1 MKDVAVKKQEFIDEY
16 TRLKDAFV
24 KDAFVVQYPND
35 NGPDVRDRQEQF
47 LETLD
52 IKELDNVVDT
62 LENRI
67 STPLNKIENTVK
79 GFTKAYIDSVESGQG
94 IVPKTGPPKP
104 PRTRIVDQ
112 LQPDNASLPQ
122 KIADVQTARAYPNAV
137 SYNKAYKSTFKEKI
151 VPPGKYMKYKN
162 DGIFEK

>member
-1 MKDVAVKKQEFIDEY
+1 MKDIAVKKQEFIDDY
-16 TRLKDAFV
+16 TRLNDAFVQDAFV
-24 KDAFVVQYPND
+24 KQYPND
-35 NGPDVRDRQEQF
+35 NNADLKDRQEQY

-52 IKELDNVVDT
+52 IKELDSVVDT

-67 STPLNKIENTVK
+67 SVPLTRIENTVK
-79 GFTKAYIDSVESGQG
+79 DFVKTYIDSAESGTA
-94 IVPKTGPPKP
+94 IVPKTGAPKP
-104 PRTRIVDQ
+104 PRKRIVDQ

-122 KIADVQTARAYPNAV
+122 KITDVQNARAYPNV
-137 SYNKAYKSTFKEKI
+137 SYNKAYKSTFKEKV

>member
-1 MKDVAVKKQEFIDEY
+1 M
-16 TRLKDAFV
+16 
-24 KDAFVVQYPND
+24 
-35 NGPDVRDRQEQF
+35 
-47 LETLD
+47 
-52 IKELDNVVDT
+52 DT

-67 STPLNKIENTVK
+67 STPLTKIENSAK
-79 GFTKAYIDSVESGQG
+79 GFVKTYIDSVESGQG
-94 IVPKTGPPKP
+94 IIPKTGTPKP

-137 SYNKAYKSTFKEKI
+137 AYNKAYKSTFKEKI